1 MQSNTW
7 WTVSSSRLYAQVA
20 EDLRDNPGQWAAY
33 QSTGHCVMLAGP
45 GSGKTKTLTLK
56 MAKMLAEDVQEP
68 RGVACITYNN
78 ECARELESR
87 LGDLGVEP
95 GGRIFIGTI
104 HSFSL
109 TQIILPY
116 AKTAR
121 MGLPEDFRVATKKD
135 RAIALERAHKK
146 VVGGP
151 GNPQERDQAMGSY
164 RRRFLNRAGDAWRKN
179 SQMADLVEEFE
190 RQLRALGCIDFDDM
204 PLLAV
209 KALQRNDW
217 LQKALLAKYP
227 ILVVDE
233 YQDLGRALHSMVLGL
248 CFSTGM
254 RLFAVGDADQSIYS
268 FTGAN
273 PKLLQNL
280 SERDDVE
287 TVRLRLNYR
296 SGSEIVRASS
306 FALGQQRDYEAA
318 AGADLGVVYFHPMK
332 GSYDSQA
339 LEVFREILADI
350 DNRDPDLKLGDIAII
365 YPEAWMGDGIARIAK
380 NAGIPFI
387 RADKK
392 SLYPRASP
400 IMRWLEKCAVWCVNG
415 WQTGTPR
422 FSQIVR
428 DGSRLFSE
436 EIATP
441 ETKAVFQ
448 HNLVETLW
456 KLRDGSALLGDW
468 LSAVRTEI
476 TSDLIAKC
484 RGIQDEGEVLETFIL
499 RTAPGGDCSEM
510 TLEQFAGQSSQSGS
524 LNLSTLHSAK
534 GREFRYVVM
543 FGMDDGK
550 IPRADATEEARRLF
564 YVGFTRAKREV
575 HIVYTESRP
584 SPFVLEV
591 QARLQ
596 DDDEPA

>member
-1 MQSNTW
+1 
-7 WTVSSSRLYAQVA
+7 VQVA
-20 EDLRDNPGQWAAY
+20 EDLRENPGQWAAY

-56 MAKMLAEDVQEP
+56 MAKMLDEDVQEP
-68 RGVACITYNN
+68 RGIACITYNN
-78 ECARELESR
+78 ECARELETR
-87 LGDLGVEP
+87 LGDLGVEH
-95 GGRIFIGTI
+95 GGRVFVGTI

-116 AKTAR
+116 AKAAR
-121 MGLPEDFRVATKKD
+121 MGLPEDFRVATKKE
-135 RAIALERAHKK
+135 RATALERAYQK
-146 VVGGP
+146 VIGGP
-151 GNPQERDQAMGSY
+151 GNPQDLDQPMGMY
-164 RRRFLNRAGDAWRKN
+164 RRRFLNRDSDAWRKN
-179 SQMADLVEEFE
+179 ARLAGLVDEFE

-233 YQDLGRALHSMVLGL
+233 YQDLGRALHRMVLGL

-268 FTGAN
+268 FTGAY
-273 PKLLQNL
+273 PELLKDL

-306 FALGQQRDYEAA
+306 FALGEQRDYEAA
-318 AGADLGVVYFHPMK
+318 EGADLGVVYFHPMT
-332 GSYDSQA
+332 GSYENQA

-350 DNRDPDLKLGDIAII
+350 DNRDPDLKLGDIAIV

-380 NAGIPFI
+380 HAGIPFI

-400 IMRWLEKCAVWCVNG
+400 IMRWLEKCAVWCVDG
-415 WQTGTPR
+415 WRTGTPR
-422 FSQIVR
+422 FSQIIR
-428 DGSRLFSE
+428 DGARLFAE

-448 HNLVETLW
+448 HDLVETLW
-456 KLRDGSALLGDW
+456 KLRDGATLLFDW
-468 LSAVRTEI
+468 LSAVRTEV
-476 TSDLIAKC
+476 TSDLVAKC
-484 RGIQDEGEVLETFIL
+484 RGVQDEGEVLDTFIL
-499 RTAPGGDCSEM
+499 RAAPGGDCFEM
-510 TLEQFAGQSSQSGS
+510 TLEQFAGQTSQTGS

-543 FGMDDGK
+543 FGMDKGR
-550 IPRADATEEARRLF
+550 IPREDATEEARRLF

-575 HIVYTESRP
+575 HIVFTASKP

-596 DDDEPA
+596 DDHELV

>member
-1 MQSNTW
+1 MPSSSW
-7 WTVSSSRLYAQVA
+7 WTVSSSKLYVQVA
-20 EDLRDNPGQWAAY
+20 DDLRENPGQWAAY

-56 MAKMLAEDVQEP
+56 MAKMLDEDVQEP
-68 RGVACITYNN
+68 RGIACITYNN

-87 LGDLGVEP
+87 LGDLGVEN
-95 GGRIFIGTI
+95 GGRVFIGTV

-116 AKTAR
+116 AKAAR
-121 MGLPEDFRVATKKD
+121 MGLPEDFRVATKKEK
-135 RAIALERAHKK
+135 AIALERAYQK
-146 VVGGP
+146 VIGGA
-151 GNPQERDQAMGSY
+151 GNPQDVDQPMGMY
-164 RRRFLNRAGDAWRKN
+164 RRRFLNRDSDAWQKN
-179 SQMADLVEEFE
+179 ARLAGLVEEFE
-190 RQLRALGCIDFDDM
+190 RQLRTLGCIDFDDM

-209 KALQRNDW
+209 KALQQNDW

-233 YQDLGRALHSMVLGL
+233 YQDLGRALHRMVLGL

-268 FTGAN
+268 FTGAY
-273 PKLLQNL
+273 PALLKNL
-280 SERDDVE
+280 SEREDVE

-306 FALGQQRDYEAA
+306 FALGEQRDYEAA
-318 AGADLGVVYFHPMK
+318 EGADLGVVYFHPMT
-332 GSYDSQA
+332 GSYENQA

-350 DNRDPDLKLGDIAII
+350 DNRDPDLKLGDIAIV

-380 NAGIPFI
+380 DAGIPFI

-400 IMRWLEKCAVWCVNG
+400 IMRWLEKCAVWCVDG
-415 WQTGTPR
+415 WRTGTPR

-428 DGSRLFSE
+428 DGARLFAE

-441 ETKAVFQ
+441 EAKAVFQ
-448 HNLVETLW
+448 HDLVETLW
-456 KLRDGSALLGDW
+456 KLRDGAASLFDW
-468 LSAVRTEI
+468 LSAVRTEV
-476 TSDLIAKC
+476 TSDLVAKC
-484 RGIQDEGEVLETFIL
+484 RGVQDEGEVLNTFIS

-510 TLEQFAGQSSQSGS
+510 TLEQFAGQTSQTGS

-543 FGMDDGK
+543 FGMDKGR
-550 IPRADATEEARRLF
+550 IPRDDATEEARRLF

-575 HIVYTESRP
+575 HIVFTASKP

-591 QARLQ
+591 QSRLL
-596 DDDEPA
+596 DDPELA

>member
-1 MQSNTW
+1 
-7 WTVSSSRLYAQVA
+7 
-20 EDLRDNPGQWAAY
+20 
-33 QSTGHCVMLAGP
+33 MLAGP

-56 MAKMLAEDVQEP
+56 MARMLAEDVQEP
-68 RGVACITYNN
+68 RGIACITYNN

-87 LGDLGVEP
+87 LSDLDVEP
-95 GGRIFIGTI
+95 GGRVFIGTV

-116 AKTAR
+116 ARTAR
-121 MGLPEDFRVATKKD
+121 MGLPEDFRVATRKE
-135 RAIALERAHKK
+135 RALALERAYNK
-146 VVGGP
+146 VIGGAE
-151 GNPQERDQAMGSY
+151 NPQNLDQTMGSY
-164 RRRFLNRAGDAWRKN
+164 RRSTLNRKSDAWQRN
-179 SQMADLVEEFE
+179 PRMAALVEEFE

-209 KALQRNDW
+209 KALHDNDW

-233 YQDLGRALHSMVLGL
+233 YQDLGRALHRMVLGL

-254 RLFAVGDADQSIYS
+254 RLFAVGDADQSIYA
-268 FTGAN
+268 FNGAN
-273 PKLLQNL
+273 PKLLQEL
-280 SERDDVE
+280 SQREDVE

-318 AGADLGVVYFHPMK
+318 AGADVGVVYFHPMT
-332 GSYDSQA
+332 GTYESQA
-339 LEVFREILADI
+339 LDVFKTILSDI
-350 DNRDPDLKLGDIAII
+350 DRRDPDLKLGDIAII
-365 YPEAWMGDGIARIAK
+365 YPEAWMGDGIADIARR
-380 NAGIPFI
+380 AGISFI

-392 SLYPRASP
+392 ALYPRASP
-400 IMRWLEKCAVWCVNG
+400 LMRWLERCAVWCVNG
-415 WQTGTPR
+415 WKDGTPR

-428 DGSRLFSE
+428 EGSRLFAE
-436 EIATP
+436 AIATP
-441 ETKAVFQ
+441 EAQIIFQ
-448 HNLVETLW
+448 RSLVEALW
-456 KLRDGSALLGDW
+456 KTRDGSALLFDW
-468 LSAVRTEI
+468 LSAIRSEI
-476 TSDLIAKC
+476 TSEMVDRC
-484 RGIQDEGEVLETFIL
+484 RGVKDEGEVLDTFIT
-499 RTAPGGDCSEM
+499 RTAPDGDCSEM

-534 GREFRYVVM
+534 GREFRYVVL
-543 FGMDDGK
+543 FGMDKGR

-575 HIVYTESRP
+575 HIVYTNSKP

-591 QARLQ
+591 QERLA
-596 DDDEPA
+596 EG